1 MVLVEISFPD
11 NINPILLVLF
21 GVSSALV
28 VSLMMISMLSSTLM
42 LVAILRYDC
51 INREIRF
58 QEFWKKRC
66 ENEFKRAL
74 KAFSYGIPLFMCVLA
89 QIGWVV
95 FWNHNARNYASALV
109 TFISVCAMTY
119 WFSQIYRK
127 WFDFLISSDAR
138 LYNPNA

>member
-21 GVSSALV
+21 GVCSALV

-51 INREIRF
+51 INREIPF

-66 ENEFKRAL
+66 EHEFKRAL
-74 KAFSYGIPLFMCVLA
+74 KAFSYGIPLFM
-89 QIGWVV
+89 
-95 FWNHNARNYASALV
+95 
-109 TFISVCAMTY
+109 
-119 WFSQIYRK
+119 
-127 WFDFLISSDAR
+127 
-138 LYNPNA
+138 